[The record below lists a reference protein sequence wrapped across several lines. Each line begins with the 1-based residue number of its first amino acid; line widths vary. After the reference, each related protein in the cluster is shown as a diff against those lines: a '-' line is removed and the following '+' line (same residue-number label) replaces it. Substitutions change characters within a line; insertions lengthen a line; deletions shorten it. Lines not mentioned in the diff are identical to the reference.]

1 MTRRPS
7 KPTSVTSLRLPG
19 SPPGTLIAHPDAA
32 APSMRVIAYGPNDL
46 ADEVITTPE
55 EAHRLLGRY
64 PVLWVNVDGL
74 GSAATV
80 QTVGELFGLH
90 PLALEDVLHTR
101 QRPKLEDYDDHLYV
115 ILLMAEYHERLETE
129 QISLFLGDKF
139 VVTFQES
146 PGDCF
151 ETIRNRLR
159 EKRGQI
165 RNREADYLAYALID
179 AVIDGYFP
187 VLESYGDLLDSIE
200 QDIGHRP
207 TADALSDVQ
216 TTKRELRRLRR
227 AIWPVRDFLSTLQ
240 REPSPLISEHTVVYF
255 RDCSDHAV
263 RILDLVESYREWSSD
278 LTELFISTVNMR
290 MNDIMRVLT
299 IMATIFIPLTF
310 IAGVYGM
317 NFRRMPELE
326 WSLGY
331 PLVMAGMAA
340 VGIALLSYFRRKGW
354 LGNGSLSRPPEP

>member
-1 MTRRPS
+1 MPRRPS
-7 KPTSVTSLRLPG
+7 KSTSATSLHVLG
-19 SPPGTLIAHPDAA
+19 SPPGTLVAHPDAA
-32 APSMRVIAYGPNDL
+32 APTIRVMAFGP
-46 ADEVITTPE
+46 DELIEEEVATPE
-55 EAHRLLGRY
+55 QIHRLLGRH
-64 PVLWVNVDGL
+64 PVVWVNVDGL
-74 GSAATV
+74 GSAETV
-80 QTVGELFGLH
+80 QSIGELFRLH

-129 QISLFLGDKF
+129 QMSLFLGTNF
-139 VVTFQES
+139 VVTFQEH
-146 PGDCF
+146 PGDSF
-151 ETIRNRLR
+151 NTIRTRLR

-165 RNREADYLAYALID
+165 RNRDADYLAYSLID

-200 QDIGHRP
+200 RDIGYRP
-207 TADALSDVQ
+207 TTDALGDVQ

-240 REPSPLISEHTVVYF
+240 REPSPLISEHSVVYF

-310 IAGVYGM
+310 VAGVYGM

-340 VGIALLSYFRRKGW
+340 LGIALLIYFRRKGW
-354 LGNGSLSRPPEP
+354 LGDGSLSRPPEP